1 MCGFVRKVDFGHDF
15 EQQLSFYVDVRGN
28 FSNLDAVL
36 IFLVQ
41 VGQEHFNSF
50 HCFLQYAGLQLNISS
65 AKTKCPVKLI
75 LT

>member
-1 MCGFVRKVDFGHDF
+1 VCGFVRRVDFGHDF

-41 VGQEHFNSF
+41 VRGVARGCGSVVGEMNM
-50 HCFLQYAGLQLNISS
+50 G
-65 AKTKCPVKLI
+65 KG
-75 LT
+75 